1 MKAVVA
7 AALLI
12 TAPAAPAVAQA
23 PSQAPAATLS
33 PAPTSP
39 FEAWMTDPRDWS
51 ATLVQDATAL
61 HDIVIDSHPGIYDAQ
76 NPGFRARVDEGL
88 AIALERA
95 KTTTTPGGWWWAL
108 RAYVASFDDGHLQ
121 IGAKTQTGF
130 PTRWPGFLT
139 VHRAGSQVVAERDQA
154 DASTPPLGATLIDC
168 DGVPADRLAEQR
180 IGAFRGRWFLESQHV
195 LLGDWLFMN
204 ASNPWAP
211 EMRQCRFQSDGQTR
225 AYALTWRTIEPA
237 DIGERRDRIGRRARP
252 DFGLRTLD
260 DGAFWLSMPSFDGDP
275 AGDAHQALTALLTE
289 AEAKQAELRA
299 APYVVLDLRG
309 NGGGS
314 SHWSENLAVTLWGA
328 DWIRAH
334 NTPPIEA
341 IEWRASEANLAAI
354 QSYLDE
360 WTAAGESAQRIN
372 WAREIVEGMTEARA
386 AGEPYWR
393 DAAAPRPPLEGPI
406 PTQLV
411 RGPVYVLTDPG
422 CASACLDAVD
432 TWKAAGAIQIGRET
446 SADTVYMD
454 VRGLDLPSGLAT
466 MALPMKVWRG
476 RARGN
481 NEPQRPAHVYDG
493 NLADD
498 AALAAWVRALNPAA

>member
-1 MKAVVA
+1 MKAAVA
-7 AALLI
+7 TALLL
-12 TAPAAPAVAQA
+12 TASAAPVLAQTPSPPPPAPAAIPAM
-23 PSQAPAATLS
+23 T
-33 PAPTSP
+33 
-39 FEAWMTDPRDWS
+39 FEAWMTEPRDWS

-61 HDIVIDSHPGIYDAQ
+61 HDIVIDSHPGVYDAQ
-76 NPGFRARVDEGL
+76 NPGFRAKVDDGL
-88 AIALERA
+88 ALALERA

-139 VHRAGSQVVAERDQA
+139 LYRGADQVVAERDQA
-154 DASTPPLGATLIDC
+154 DASAPPLGAKLIDC

-180 IGAFRGRWFLESQHV
+180 IGAFRGRWFLESQHA
-195 LLGDWLFMN
+195 LLGDWQFLN
-204 ASNPWAP
+204 ASNPWIS
-211 EMRQCRFQSDGQTR
+211 EMRECRFESDGRTR
-225 AYALTWRTIEPA
+225 AYALTWRAIEPA
-237 DIGERRDRIGRRARP
+237 EITERRNRIGRGASP
-252 DFGLRTLD
+252 VFGLRTLD

-275 AGDAHQALTALLTE
+275 AGDAHKALTALLAE
-289 AEAKQAELRA
+289 AEAKQADLRA

-314 SHWSENLAVTLWGA
+314 SHWSDNLAVTLWGP

-341 IEWRASEANLAAI
+341 IEWRASDANLAAI

-360 WTAAGESAQRIN
+360 WTAAGESAQRIG
-372 WAREIVEGMTEARA
+372 WAREIVDGMTEARA
-386 AGEPYWR
+386 EGLPYWR
-393 DAAAPRPPLEGPI
+393 DAASPRAPLEGPA
-406 PTQLV
+406 PAQLV

-422 CASACLDAVD
+422 CGSACLDAVD

-454 VRGLDLPSGLAT
+454 VRGLDLPSGLAN
-466 MALPMKVWRG
+466 MAIPMKVWRG

-481 NEPQRPAHVYDG
+481 NEPQRPAYVYDG
-493 NLADD
+493 DLSDD
-498 AALAAWVRALNPAA
+498 AALAVWVRSLSAR